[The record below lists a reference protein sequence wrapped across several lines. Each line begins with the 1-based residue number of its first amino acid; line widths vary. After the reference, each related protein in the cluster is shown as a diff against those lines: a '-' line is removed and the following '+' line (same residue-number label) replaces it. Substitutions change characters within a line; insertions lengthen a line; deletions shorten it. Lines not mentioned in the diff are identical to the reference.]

1 VTCHTR
7 WIFRP
12 GRAGCGTRMHTIPG
26 PLGHIDR
33 RRISDHLQRLP
44 GHLSRGDAGHLRPG
58 RLPTA
63 VLPGLAGHS
72 WPHPSCLMRNGE
84 AAGGRH
90 RGKPNL
96 IGVHAATIPS
106 PHDRHRCQPS
116 YRARRPRET
125 TATRAAHPSPC
136 RTGPPRAPHLR
147 RSGWTPG
154 PAARHPGDAPRP
166 HGDAG
171 STLAKPEGRGAPATQ
186 AQPRPQPVSWPP
198 HATIARGQTRRET

>member
-1 VTCHTR
+1 MTCHTR

-72 WPHPSCLMRNGE
+72 
-84 AAGGRH
+84 
-90 RGKPNL
+90 
-96 IGVHAATIPS
+96 
-106 PHDRHRCQPS
+106 QPS